1 LGLDYNPLT
10 TQIEPHDVLVD
21 SLDAINHC
29 GRILHNLSTDI
40 WLYISRGVLRLKAQ
54 AGQVGSSTM
63 PHKVNPIKFE
73 NAEGNLEIADAM
85 FSQLAHSLVSSRLQR
100 DLSDS
105 TQLRNLGVAFGHW
118 LTALAMIKSG
128 LLELSVDQKQTQT
141 ELNAHYEVLTEA
153 IQTQLRVA
161 EIESGSTDI
170 DPYNLVKDFS
180 RGNFIDRQ
188 AIADF
193 VNQLDLAPSVKQK
206 LLDLTPEKY
215 TGLASQLVERYLGVE
230 GDSSDTTSSTDSVT
244 DSETEPITVIHRT
257 KVPPRTASDSNI
269 ISPSDRSTDQI
280 DPL

>member
-1 LGLDYNPLT
+1 
-10 TQIEPHDVLVD
+10 
-21 SLDAINHC
+21 
-29 GRILHNLSTDI
+29 LHNLSTDI

-54 AGQVGSSTM
+54 TGQVGSSTM

-85 FSQLAHSLVSSRLQR
+85 FSQLSHSLVSSRLQR

-141 ELNAHYEVLTEA
+141 ELDAHYEVLTEA

-161 EIESGSTDI
+161 GIESGSTDI

-188 AIADF
+188 AIAVF
-193 VNQLDLAPSVKQK
+193 VIQLDLAPSVKQK

-215 TGLASQLVERYLGVE
+215 TGLASQLVKRYLGVE

-244 DSETEPITVIHRT
+244 DSATDPITVIRKT
-257 KVPPRTASDSNI
+257 TVSPKTVSDGTLVSR
-269 ISPSDRSTDQI
+269 SDRSADQI
-280 DPL
+280 DPS